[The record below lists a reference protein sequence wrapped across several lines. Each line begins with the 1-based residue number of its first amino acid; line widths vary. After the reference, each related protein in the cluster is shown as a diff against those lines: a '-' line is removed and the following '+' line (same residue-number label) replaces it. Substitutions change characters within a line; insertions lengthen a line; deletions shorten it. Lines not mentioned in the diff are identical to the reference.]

1 MMHFSFVRTF
11 QWALC
16 TVLVLSAN
24 ALFAQKTVFGMVTD
38 AKGQPVVGANVVVKN
53 STIGTTTDLEGSY
66 TLLNVPDSASIVISN
81 LGYLSKEIRT
91 LGKTT
96 IDVKLSVPKRKK
108 KLRNRGS

>member
-66 TLLNVPDSASIVISN
+66 TLLNVPDSAKIVISN
-81 LGYLSKEIRT
+81 VGFVSKEIKT
-91 LGKTT
+91 LGKTN
-96 IDVKLSVPKRKK
+96 INAKLTLSKRKRK
-108 KLRNRGS
+108 QSNRGS